1 MNSSD
6 EFGSYKSDS
15 TPIISNVKQING
27 ARRQKIGL
35 DVELTAPAFALPG
48 ILDKRILNYKIP
60 EAVESLEGHL
70 SHLDINLDNDDPEIV
85 REVYNIPQIYNE
97 QTEENNKKAKA
108 LEDSMN
114 NPQFYIPDM
123 DLKKDENVDSY
134 NKIRYLFF
142 KNSMKNNLSRLRQ
155 KNLKFSDIVDVD
167 YTYYDDYVKNKLA
180 TRLEESN
187 YFRYTMCL
195 IVILNCVLIGL
206 QTDDALVQ
214 KNPALFDF
222 LDLATLSVY
231 IMEIV
236 LKWYIDF
243 WGFWR
248 SGWNIFDFALVAVGI
263 LGRYAS
269 FLGSNS
275 RILKILR
282 VLRSL
287 RSFKSITFMSGIQA
301 IIATLINSVPE
312 MINIIILLLIFM
324 FIFAVLGVT
333 LFSPFDNKHFGN
345 LGSTMYTLFIILTQ
359 DGWADIYDFLYD
371 AGQSLFASIYF
382 SLFIIIGPFIFINMI
397 VAVVVTNFESFY
409 MEKKK
414 QEKLKMRKLVTEKTA
429 EGKGSYQRS
438 VLPFPDTS
446 SSVFRDQIPYEIPDL
461 SKISL
466 EKLHKYFLILMLIE
480 ENLKEFLEIK
490 TELVEIFK
498 VVQETQNALDEG
510 SESSEDESIIFDD
523 DENRD
528 VLSRWIRSRHHNL

>member
-1 MNSSD
+1 M
-6 EFGSYKSDS
+6 
-15 TPIISNVKQING
+15 
-27 ARRQKIGL
+27 
-35 DVELTAPAFALPG
+35 
-48 ILDKRILNYKIP
+48 
-60 EAVESLEGHL
+60 
-70 SHLDINLDNDDPEIV
+70 
-85 REVYNIPQIYNE
+85 
-97 QTEENNKKAKA
+97 
-108 LEDSMN
+108 
-114 NPQFYIPDM
+114 PDM
-123 DLKKDENVDSY
+123 DLKNDENIDSY
-134 NKIRYLFF
+134 NKVRFLFF
-142 KNSMKNNLSRLRQ
+142 NNSMKNNLSRLRQ

-167 YTYYDDYVKNKLA
+167 YIYYDDYVKNKLA

-195 IVILNCVLIGL
+195 VVILNCILIGL
-206 QTDDALVQ
+206 QTDEGLVQ

-222 LDLATLSVY
+222 LDLATLSIY

-236 LKWYIDF
+236 VKWYIDF
-243 WGFWR
+243 WGFWL

-269 FLGSNS
+269 VLGSNS

-312 MINIIILLLIFM
+312 MINIVILLLIFM

-333 LFSPFDNKHFGN
+333 LFAPYDDKHFGN
-345 LGSTMYTLFIILTQ
+345 LASTMYTLFILLTQ
-359 DGWADIYDFLYD
+359 DGWADIYDYLYD

-397 VAVVVTNFESFY
+397 VAVVVTNFEKFY

-414 QEKLKMRKLVTEKTA
+414 QDKLKTRKLVTDKSTS
-429 EGKGSYQRS
+429 KGTYQRN
-438 VLPFPDTS
+438 VLPFPDIS
-446 SSVFRDQIPYEIPDL
+446 NSVFREQIPYEIPDL

-498 VVQETQNALDEG
+498 VVQDAQDIEE
-510 SESSEDESIIFDD
+510 SESSEDETVDIDD
-523 DENRD
+523 DDNRD
-528 VLSRWIRSRHHNL
+528 VLSRWIKSKHNV

>member
-1 MNSSD
+1 MKM
-6 EFGSYKSDS
+6 Y
-15 TPIISNVKQING
+15 
-27 ARRQKIGL
+27 
-35 DVELTAPAFALPG
+35 
-48 ILDKRILNYKIP
+48 
-60 EAVESLEGHL
+60 
-70 SHLDINLDNDDPEIV
+70 
-85 REVYNIPQIYNE
+85 
-97 QTEENNKKAKA
+97 
-108 LEDSMN
+108 
-114 NPQFYIPDM
+114 
-123 DLKKDENVDSY
+123 SY
-134 NKIRYLFF
+134 NKVRYLFF
-142 KNSMKNNLSRLRQ
+142 NNSMKNNLSILRQ

-167 YTYYDDYVKNKLA
+167 YAYYDDYVKEKLA

-187 YFRYTMCL
+187 YFRYTMC
-195 IVILNCVLIGL
+195 IVVILNCVLIGL
-206 QTDDALVQ
+206 QTDEGLVQ

-236 LKWYIDF
+236 VKWYIDF
-243 WGFWR
+243 LGFWL

-269 FLGSNS
+269 VLGSNS

-312 MINIIILLLIFM
+312 MINIVILLLIFM

-333 LFSPFDNKHFGN
+333 LFSPYDEKDFGN
-345 LGSTMYTLFIILTQ
+345 LASTMYTLFILLTQ
-359 DGWADIYDFLYD
+359 DGWTDIYDYLYD

-397 VAVVVTNFESFY
+397 VAVVVTNFEKFY
-409 MEKKK
+409 IEKKK
-414 QEKLKMRKLVTEKTA
+414 QEKLKMRKLVTEKAT
-429 EGKGSYQRS
+429 EGKGTFQRS
-438 VLPFPDTS
+438 ILPFPDTN
-446 SSVFRDQIPYEIPDL
+446 SSVYKEQIPYEIPDF

-498 VVQETQNALDEG
+498 VVQETQDALDEG
-510 SESSEDESIIFDD
+510 SESSEDENIIIDD

-528 VLSRWIRSRHHNL
+528 VLSRWIRSKHLNV